1 MSHVLLPGKRLS
13 DARDAKGLSVA
24 DVAQALHMS
33 KAYVTALESDDY
45 ERLPE
50 AAFVKGYLRNYARLV
65 GLPGDDI
72 ANMFAQV
79 MAEEIPAATPEYA
92 DQPSAQFAPQSWL
105 LYAGIGAVAL
115 VIVLWFAF
123 SPDAVDVSAQSMDV
137 NDEQVAAAVGELEG
151 SEALLGGGAVDDA
164 EQEELS
170 ATESSEMSAA
180 EIGAEA
186 EEVLIPLAET
196 VAVSADVLKVI
207 FSDDCWVKVSDA
219 TGATVFTGQK
229 SAANKLVVRGRS
241 PFRVTLGNAAAVSSI
256 MVNDSSVSVPT
267 AKPGR
272 VLTLRAG

>member
-13 DARDAKGLSVA
+13 DARDAKGLSVT

-33 KAYVTALESDDY
+33 TAYVKALEADDY

-72 ANMFAQV
+72 ANMFSQV
-79 MAEEIPAATPEYA
+79 MAEEVSANTPERTE
-92 DQPSAQFAPQSWL
+92 QSSTQHVPQSWL
-105 LYAGIGAVAL
+105 LYAGISVVAL
-115 VIVLWFAF
+115 IIVLWFAF
-123 SPDAVDVSAQSMDV
+123 SPEAVDVSAQDV
-137 NDEQVAAAVGELEG
+137 GIHDEPVAAAVVEPTGD
-151 SEALLGGGAVDDA
+151 EAPLVDGAIEDV
-164 EQEELS
+164 EQEFQL
-170 ATESSEMSAA
+170 A
-180 EIGAEA
+180 EAEA
-186 EEVLIPLAET
+186 EEEALTPLAEV
-196 VAVSADVLKVI
+196 VAVSADVLKVN

-229 SAANKLVVRGRS
+229 SAANKLVVRGQS

-256 MVNDSSVSVPT
+256 TVNDSSVSVPT

-272 VLTLRAG
+272 VLTLRAE

>member
-13 DARDAKGLSVA
+13 DARDAKGLSVT

-33 KAYVTALESDDY
+33 TAYVKALEADDY

-72 ANMFAQV
+72 ANMFSQV
-79 MAEEIPAATPEYA
+79 MAEEVSANMPERTE
-92 DQPSAQFAPQSWL
+92 QPSTQYVPQSWL
-105 LYAGIGAVAL
+105 LYAGISVVAL
-115 VIVLWFAF
+115 IIVLWFAF
-123 SPDAVDVSAQSMDV
+123 SPEAVDVSAQDV
-137 NDEQVAAAVGELEG
+137 GIHDEPVAAAVVEPTGD
-151 SEALLGGGAVDDA
+151 EAPLVDGATDGV
-164 EQEELS
+164 EQES
-170 ATESSEMSAA
+170 QPTE
-180 EIGAEA
+180 AEA
-186 EEVLIPLAET
+186 EEVLTPLAEV
-196 VAVSADVLKVI
+196 VAVSADVLKVN

-229 SAANKLVVRGRS
+229 SAANKLVVRGQS

-256 MVNDSSVSVPT
+256 TVNDSSVSVPT

-272 VLTLRAG
+272 VLTLRAE